1 MAKVRRHQKASLVVK
16 LLTLAVM
23 VDTLAKMVDE
33 RPLNWGH
40 YVLFVYNWEH
50 ENCQLYGVAGCPLFR
65 GVLKVMKSR
74 EK

>member
-1 MAKVRRHQKASLVVK
+1 M
-16 LLTLAVM
+16 
-23 VDTLAKMVDE
+23 DTLAKMVDE